1 MWKTGLRLATGLSML
16 ACLVQAPAASAAPFA
31 CPQATVFV
39 AQNKPTQLFA
49 QRHGAGGATFEAIG
63 APAAFT
69 YNALAYNPVDGSLY
83 AMNNTAD
90 PARLIQIQTN
100 GSIVDL
106 GTITGLPAGMEFLL
120 GAFDDAGRF
129 YIAPQMQAV
138 AYVVD
143 VTTRTATP
151 LPIPAAPV
159 GVDWAYIDGYLWAG
173 RGAVLLRVHP
183 TTGAMDTFPYPPGV
197 STTGPFGAAWAYG
210 NGDLGISDN
219 NTGDIYR
226 IRITNG
232 QSVAPTFK
240 LVSTGSGPKSGN
252 NDGAYCPGPPVDLS
266 VAKSGPAT
274 VDPGTSVTWTITVTN
289 NGPGVSSGMT
299 VTDTLPAGLVS
310 PSTSTPGCSIVGEE
324 VQCVLGELAAHASQ
338 TISVTAT
345 MPTSFGTCLTNT
357 ATVVGNGV
365 DPTPGNDQASA
376 QTCTRPESADL
387 SVTKS
392 APSPVVPG
400 RNLTYTIVASNS
412 GPDAAVNTRVT
423 DQLPAGVSFVS
434 ASDSCSAAGTT
445 VTCAAGT
452 LAAGASQTFEVTVAV
467 PASQQECPKN
477 TATVTSDTADPDT
490 TNNSATVCP
499 SLKGRSNLSLTKT
512 ASRTTLE
519 PSGGQVMY
527 TIVVRNDGPSDNP
540 DVQVIDALPAGLTL
554 VSAQASQG
562 SCATSGNTATCDL
575 GRLRDGGS
583 AQVLV
588 TATAAGAGT
597 CTTNTARV
605 TGANEDPDAD
615 NNEASARVCVEAAPP
630 TPPQPDPPVSAP
642 ATPVFDLAITK
653 RAAVKRP
660 FVGQQ
665 VTYRIVVRNNGPDAA
680 PNVRLADTFN
690 AESTLVSVR
699 TPQGTCTRRLPLSCQ
714 LGTIASDKSVTV
726 TVVLKPRD
734 TGSARNAVSAIGE
747 GTDRTPSNNLAHAD
761 INVRPVPL
769 RVTKVA
775 SRTSVRGGD
784 TLQYRIRVQNPTRGE
799 ARDVRVCDR
808 LPSGLRFVSSQPRSA
823 RRGNQR
829 CWTIKRLGA
838 RQQRT
843 FTVTVRAAKG
853 AHGRKTNTV
862 TVTSPDG
869 ARSVRA
875 RADVRVTGAPTPV
888 TG

>member
-1 MWKTGLRLATGLSML
+1 ML
-16 ACLVQAPAASAAPFA
+16 V
-31 CPQATVFV
+31 
-39 AQNKPTQLFA
+39 
-49 QRHGAGGATFEAIG
+49 
-63 APAAFT
+63 
-69 YNALAYNPVDGSLY
+69 
-83 AMNNTAD
+83 
-90 PARLIQIQTN
+90 
-100 GSIVDL
+100 
-106 GTITGLPAGMEFLL
+106 
-120 GAFDDAGRF
+120 
-129 YIAPQMQAV
+129 
-138 AYVVD
+138 
-143 VTTRTATP
+143 
-151 LPIPAAPV
+151 
-159 GVDWAYIDGYLWAG
+159 
-173 RGAVLLRVHP
+173 RVNP
-183 TTGAMDTFPYPPGV
+183 TTGAMDTFPYPAGV
-197 STTGPFGAAWAYG
+197 STNGPFGAAWAYG

-226 IRITNG
+226 IRITDG
-232 QSVAPTFK
+232 QSAAPTFK
-240 LVSTGSGPKSGN
+240 LISTGNGPTSGN
-252 NDGAYCPGPPVDLS
+252 NDGAACPGPPADLS

-274 VDPGTSVTWTITVTN
+274 VEPGANVTWTITVTN

-324 VQCVLGELAAHASQ
+324 VQCVLGELAANASE
-338 TISVTAT
+338 TISVTAA

-357 ATVVGNGV
+357 ASVVGNGV
-365 DPTPGNDQASA
+365 DPTPGNNQASA
-376 QTCTRPESADL
+376 QTCTRPASADL

-400 RNLTYTIVASNS
+400 RNLTYTIVASNR
-412 GPDAAVNTRVT
+412 GPEAAVNARVT

-434 ASDSCSAAGTT
+434 ASDACSATGTT

-467 PASQQECPKN
+467 PASQQECPEN
-477 TATVTSDTADPDT
+477 TATVTSDTADPDA

-499 SLKGRSNLSLTKT
+499 GLEGRSNLSLAKT
-512 ASRTTLE
+512 ASRTTLAS
-519 PSGGQVMY
+519 SGGQVMY
-527 TIVVRNDGPSDNP
+527 TLGVRNDGPSDNR

-562 SCATSGNTATCDL
+562 SCVTTGNTVTCDL

-615 NNEASARVCVEAAPP
+615 DNEASARVCVEAAPP
-630 TPPQPDPPVSAP
+630 TPTQPDPPVSTPQPDPPVSTP
-642 ATPVFDLAITK
+642 ATPVFDLVITK
-653 RAAVKRP
+653 RATVKRP

-665 VTYRIVVRNNGPDAA
+665 VSYRIVVRNDGPDAA
-680 PNVRLADTFN
+680 PNVRLTDTFN
-690 AESTLVSVR
+690 AQSALVSVR

-714 LGTIASDKSVTV
+714 LGMIASGTSVTV
-726 TVVLKPRD
+726 TVVLKPRN

-747 GTDRTPSNNLAHAD
+747 GTDRTPSNNLARAD
-761 INVRPVPL
+761 INARPVPL
-769 RVTKVA
+769 RITKVA

-784 TLQYRIRVQNPTRGE
+784 TLRYRIRVQNPTRGE

-808 LPSGLRFVSSQPRSA
+808 LPSGLRFVRSQPRSA
-823 RRGNQR
+823 RQGNQR

-862 TVTSPDG
+862 TATSPDG

-875 RADVRVTGAPTPV
+875 RAHVRVSGAPTPV